1 MAKLAPPYSS
11 HVCLGGWDA
20 GADADGRADLG
31 SVDAPWA
38 RLVRN
43 QKERTCLFRNVCF
56 DGKSS
61 GSGSVGWTYYA
72 QPHEFTGARRFRAGV
87 DIWARGDFARMGEV
101 SEDHTFALLRSAVPE
116 HASWLPTHTVVKL
129 APLAPSNFGHFLGNA
144 LYPAFVAAWRMF
156 GETTKALPLQL
167 LLVGPNQTDPR
178 SMRARCLRW
187 AQHQQLADNRRR
199 RRYQPQLP
207 KPRLALDAQAQA
219 RCQSQAAL
227 TAKFATELLPGLS
240 AAPLLWEGELPAEA
254 RRRSGGLIC
263 ARRLLV
269 GTGDLGF
276 STVYWLR
283 NGTRRRPPMAL
294 WDTFISHLLQRLD
307 LVHGADVFSA
317 QAPSE

>member
-207 KPRLALDAQAQA
+207 KPRLALDAQLGRKLVA
-219 RCQSQAAL
+219 RPEDGERGGARVLERVGARHLYKTVRSNDRPRANNVERQRR
-227 TAKFATELLPGLS
+227 AKRPLHFFHPTILLLS
-240 AAPLLWEGELPAEA
+240 
-254 RRRSGGLIC
+254 
-263 ARRLLV
+263 
-269 GTGDLGF
+269 
-276 STVYWLR
+276 Y
-283 NGTRRRPPMAL
+283 
-294 WDTFISHLLQRLD
+294 
-307 LVHGADVFSA
+307 
-317 QAPSE
+317 